1 MDPISF
7 SDEIDPATGQ
17 PVNLSISQEIMM
29 YAFMVIMVGKT
40 LAFDVGIF
48 NYIKRYYQTYKTFNQ
63 VEIWILLLT
72 GLKVT
77 ILLPDYFLKEIN
89 FLYWVF
95 VLNSLTTFWLSHV
108 LHLRGCII
116 Q

>member
-1 MDPISF
+1 
-7 SDEIDPATGQ
+7 
-17 PVNLSISQEIMM
+17 MM
-29 YAFMVIMVGKT
+29 YAFMVIMAGKT
-40 LAFDVGIF
+40 LAFDIGIF

-72 GLKVT
+72 GVKVT
-77 ILLPDYFLKEIN
+77 ILLPDYFLREIN

-108 LHLRGCII
+108 LHIRGCII
-116 Q
+116 